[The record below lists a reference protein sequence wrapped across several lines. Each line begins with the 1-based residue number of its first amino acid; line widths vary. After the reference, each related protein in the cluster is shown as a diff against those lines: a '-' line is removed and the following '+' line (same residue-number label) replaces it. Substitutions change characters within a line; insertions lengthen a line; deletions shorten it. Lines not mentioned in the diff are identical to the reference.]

1 VDVNIQD
8 EDGLTVL
15 HYSAETGHEAVVIKL
30 LEAPNVDVNI
40 QDENGWT
47 ALHYSAKRCH
57 ETVVIKIL
65 EAPNVNVNVVTRQH
79 ENALRLAVREDYVS
93 MVKILAT
100 NQQLQVTQENLDGE
114 TPFQIAFEMKKP
126 NSKSYFGK
134 ENYVI
139 IKIFG
144 GFGQIFSFLLLKLLY
159 LVIRLPNM

>member
-1 VDVNIQD
+1 
-8 EDGLTVL
+8 
-15 HYSAETGHEAVVIKL
+15 
-30 LEAPNVDVNI
+30 VDVNI

-57 ETVVIKIL
+57 EMVVIKIL

>member
-1 VDVNIQD
+1 M
-8 EDGLTVL
+8 
-15 HYSAETGHEAVVIKL
+15 GHEAVVIKL

-40 QDENGWT
+40 QDENGWS
-47 ALHYSAKRCH
+47 ALHYSAKRWH
-57 ETVVIKIL
+57 EMVVIKIL

-79 ENALRLAVREDYVS
+79 ENALHLVVREEYVS

-114 TPFQIAFEMKKP
+114 TPFQLAFEMKKP

-144 GFGQIFSFLLLKLLY
+144 GFGQIFSLLSSC
-159 LVIRLPNM
+159 R